1 MLTLKDFY
9 WTVTTLLPWQ
19 SIVSMSNLARITGWV
34 FQLRLNMLLE
44 YTAAKTETRGGEVFR
59 WQVLRDTCIPAKR
72 PKLPVEECQKSDAT
86 YGSRSKSTRGFAW
99 LFSAISAIRII
110 QCSDPRDEV
119 YAALSIAIMLWIA
132 IFATSLSPTILHLWQ
147 TSLQR
152 TKIIIENSESIN
164 FPPFAE
170 IEPLSGPPGLPTWV
184 PDYST
189 SATVTALPLFRG
201 FSHFDA
207 SLSRVSRD
215 FNCSISGRY
224 LALQGGRFDDAN
236 EVWVSDT

>member
-19 SIVSMSNLARITGWV
+19 SIVNMSNLARITGWV

-72 PKLPVEECQKSDAT
+72 PKLPVEKCQKLDAT

-99 LFSAISAIRII
+99 LFSAILSIRIT
-110 QCSDPRDEV
+110 QCTDLRDKV
-119 YAALSIAIMLWIA
+119 YAALSIANYLMDRHIRNFIVPNYSASVTDVFMEV
-132 IFATSLSPTILHLWQ
+132 
-147 TSLQR
+147 

-170 IEPLSGPPGLPTWV
+170 IEPLSRPPGLPTWV

-224 LALQGGRFDDAN
+224 LALQGGRFEDAN
-236 EVWVSDT
+236 EV